1 VPFRFVHTADIH
13 LDSPL
18 RSLALRDPALAEL
31 VGDASRRA
39 FTGIIDLCLAE
50 AVDALLIAGDLYDG
64 EQTSMKTALFLAG
77 QLRRLHE
84 AGIPAFI
91 IRGNHDALSRVT
103 RELTLPDT
111 VKLFGGRAE
120 AVALERAP
128 GELPVIIHGLSFA
141 RSHAPDG
148 LLPQYR
154 APQAGAI
161 NIGMMHTSLDG
172 APGHDPYAPCAAA
185 DLLASGFDY
194 WALGHIHRRAVI
206 EGACTVVMPGM
217 PQGRDIGEAGPKSVS
232 LVRIEDDRTVH
243 VAQHPT
249 GIAQFERA
257 AVDLSG
263 IDDWRD
269 LLHAAAAAL
278 RALRAS
284 VAAEHLI
291 VRLALAGATPLA
303 WRLRRDADQV
313 QAELNAIAA
322 ELPGCWI
329 DSVETALVSL
339 PALAEQPGADGS
351 AVAELQRL
359 IGSDILPAASYQR
372 ALAEIADEL
381 RGQLPPECRHLLGTD
396 AEQARRAL
404 AALARDGVQDVLAR
418 LQAVPDRE
426 AP

>member
-1 VPFRFVHTADIH
+1 
-13 LDSPL
+13 
-18 RSLALRDPALAEL
+18 
-31 VGDASRRA
+31 
-39 FTGIIDLCLAE
+39 
-50 AVDALLIAGDLYDG
+50 
-64 EQTSMKTALFLAG
+64 
-77 QLRRLHE
+77 
-84 AGIPAFI
+84 
-91 IRGNHDALSRVT
+91 
-103 RELTLPDT
+103 
-111 VKLFGGRAE
+111 
-120 AVALERAP
+120 
-128 GELPVIIHGLSFA
+128 
-141 RSHAPDG
+141 
-148 LLPQYR
+148 
-154 APQAGAI
+154 
-161 NIGMMHTSLDG
+161 
-172 APGHDPYAPCAAA
+172 
-185 DLLASGFDY
+185 
-194 WALGHIHRRAVI
+194 
-206 EGACTVVMPGM
+206 
-217 PQGRDIGEAGPKSVS
+217 
-232 LVRIEDDRTVH
+232 VRIEDDRTVH
-243 VAQHPT
+243 VAQHPA